1 MWVRLPLSILLPFD
15 EVRDVITVA
24 VLSGISDNERKSLC
38 TYRISALRWF
48 MHPNTSV
55 LPEIYSI
62 SNEVSL
68 VMYIT

>member
-38 TYRISALRWF
+38 TYRIF
-48 MHPNTSV
+48 
-55 LPEIYSI
+55 
-62 SNEVSL
+62 EVVYASKHECA
-68 VMYIT
+68 T